1 MSSFQVTPKVRPL
14 NLFKAVGGSFVVG
27 GGDATSGT
35 DDQRGSSSGGGGDGD
50 GGGGALVAAFSA
62 DAEQAPLLGDA
73 EDSKDAKDATKDPT
87 KMRAREAIAQIFRS
101 PLYLWTVSTGAIIS
115 GSTVFILYFVTQI
128 LEDLDFF
135 GSTTLNYV
143 FCGVLL
149 VVSPIPGNIAG
160 AYYVQRSFGGEKRD
174 EESDSARGFSRALE

>member
-1 MSSFQVTPKVRPL
+1 VTPKVRPL
-14 NLFKAVGGSFVVG
+14 NLFKALGGSFVVG

-35 DDQRGSSSGGGGDGD
+35 DDQRGSGGGGGGGGDGD
-50 GGGGALVAAFSA
+50 GALVAAFSA
-62 DAEQAPLLGDA
+62 DAEQAEQAPLLGDA
-73 EDSKDAKDATKDPT
+73 ESSKDAKDPT
-87 KMRAREAIAQIFRS
+87 KLRAREAIAQIFRS

-160 AYYVQRSFGGEKRD
+160 AYYVQRSLGGEKRD